1 VKRAKDGGGG
11 GKAKAQRGSD
21 ELPPLPP
28 LPSTP
33 TFDRFVDFARKI
45 VNVPKSEIDEQ
56 ERLYQERR
64 RKRKEP
70 PASG

>member
-1 VKRAKDGGGG
+1 MKRGKDAGD
-11 GKAKAQRGSD
+11 GKARRGSD

-45 VNVPKSEIDEQ
+45 VNVPKSAIDEQ

-64 RKRKEP
+64 KRERKP
-70 PASG
+70 P

>member
-1 VKRAKDGGGG
+1 VKRAKDAAG
-11 GKAKAQRGSD
+11 GKARRGSD

-64 RKRKEP
+64 KRGKP
-70 PASG
+70 G

>member
-1 VKRAKDGGGG
+1 MKHAKGAKGAAD
-11 GKAKAQRGSD
+11 GKARRGSD

-33 TFDRFVDFARKI
+33 TFERFVDFARKI

-64 RKRKEP
+64 RREKDSGRK
-70 PASG
+70 

>member
-1 VKRAKDGGGG
+1 VKHGKDGGGG
-11 GKAKAQRGSD
+11 KAQRGSD

-33 TFDRFVDFARKI
+33 TFDKFVDFARKI

-56 ERLYQERR
+56 ERLYQEKRR
-64 RKRKEP
+64 RPKEP
-70 PASG
+70 PT

>member
-1 VKRAKDGGGG
+1 MKHAKGGAK
-11 GKAKAQRGSD
+11 GKAARGSD

-33 TFDRFVDFARKI
+33 TFDRFVDFARRI
-45 VNVPKSEIDEQ
+45 ISVPKAEIEKQ

-64 RKRKEP
+64 RRDKGP
-70 PASG
+70 PPT

>member
-1 VKRAKDGGGG
+1 MKHAKGAAG
-11 GKAKAQRGSD
+11 GKARRGSD

-56 ERLYQERR
+56 ERLDQERR
-64 RKRKEP
+64 RRRKEP
-70 PASG
+70 PA